1 MKLSW
6 TARAVT
12 LAVLSLVGGCVGLR
26 PARPMPQL
34 RLPPTYPHHPPDSS
48 SIATLPWKQ
57 YFRDPYLQA
66 LIDTAL
72 AYNQELYILAA
83 EVEIARREA
92 QARRGEYL
100 PFVRLGLQSEVEK
113 PGAFTPAGA
122 VERQLT
128 PEPGRPFPEPLPLYE
143 GGLYASWELDI
154 WRRLRNARQAA
165 LLRTLAAEETR
176 RFATTQLVA
185 EVAESYYELLALRAL
200 ITVIDTY
207 VQIQTQALQFTQ
219 LNKQAGRA
227 TQLAVN
233 RFQAR
238 LLNTQ
243 NRRYLLAQRQA
254 AVENRLTF
262 LLGRIPA
269 TLPLAPDAFLTL
281 PIDTALPIGVPTQLI
296 SQRPDVR
303 AAEKALQAAHLEV
316 LSAQAAFYPVVGLR
330 GALGFQAFHPGL
342 LLSPE
347 SMLYSL
353 GWEALQPLV
362 NWNALKAAY
371 GAATARQRQ
380 ALLAYERTLLTA
392 YTEVQTQWA
401 RLQNAARSF
410 STKAQEVQILL
421 ESIPIANR
429 LYRSAEAD
437 YLEVLLTQTE
447 ALEAQ
452 LELIETKLE
461 VLRAQIG
468 LYRALGGGW
477 Q

>member
-1 MKLSW
+1 
-6 TARAVT
+6 
-12 LAVLSLVGGCVGLR
+12 
-26 PARPMPQL
+26 
-34 RLPPTYPHHPPDSS
+34 
-48 SIATLPWKQ
+48 
-57 YFRDPYLQA
+57 
-66 LIDTAL
+66 
-72 AYNQELYILAA
+72 
-83 EVEIARREA
+83 
-92 QARRGEYL
+92 L

-113 PGAFTPAGA
+113 VGAFTPAGA

-128 PEPGRPFPEPLPLYE
+128 PEPGRPFPEPLSHYE

-165 LLRTLAAEETR
+165 LLRMLSAEETR
-176 RFATTQLVA
+176 RFAVTQLVA
-185 EVAESYYELLALRAL
+185 EIASSYYELLATRAL
-200 ITVIDTY
+200 IAVVDTY
-207 VQIQTQALQFTQ
+207 VQIQSQALQLTQ
-219 LNKQAGRA
+219 LSKQAGRA

-254 AVENRLTF
+254 AIENRLAF

-269 TLPLAPDAFLTL
+269 GLPLSPEGFLTL
-281 PIDTALPIGVPTQLI
+281 PVDTTLPIGLPAQL
-296 SQRPDVR
+296 QERPDVQ
-303 AAEKALQAAHLEV
+303 AAEKALQAAHLDV
-316 LSAQAAFYPVVGLR
+316 LSARAAFYPAVGLR
-330 GALGFQAFHPGL
+330 AALGLQAFHPGL

-347 SMLYSL
+347 SILYTL

-362 NWNALKAAY
+362 NWNALQAAY
-371 GAATARQRQ
+371 GTATARQRQ

-410 STKAQEVQILL
+410 ATKAQEVQILL
-421 ESIPIANR
+421 ESISIANR

-447 ALEAQ
+447 ALEAE
-452 LELIETKLE
+452 LDLIETKLE
-461 VLRAQIG
+461 LLQARIA

-477 Q
+477 K

>member
-1 MKLSW
+1 MSFGWK
-6 TARAVT
+6 AVGVT
-12 LAVLSLVGGCVGLR
+12 LGISVLGGCAGFR

-34 RLPPTYPHHPPDSS
+34 HLPPTYAYHPPDST
-48 SIATLPWKQ
+48 SIGTLPWRQ
-57 YFRDPYLQA
+57 YFKDPYLQA

-72 AYNQELYILAA
+72 AYNQELRILEA

-100 PFVRLGLQSEVEK
+100 PFVRLGLQSEVAK
-113 PGAFTPAGA
+113 SGAFTPAGA
-122 VERQLT
+122 VERQLA
-128 PEPGRPFPEPLPLYE
+128 PEPGRPFPEPLSLYE

-165 LLRTLAAEETR
+165 LLRVLAAEETR

-200 ITVIDTY
+200 VTVIDTY
-207 VQIQTQALQFTQ
+207 IQIQTQALQLTQ

-243 NRRYLLAQRQA
+243 NRRYLLVQRQA

-269 TLPLAPDAFLTL
+269 RLPLSSEAFLTL
-281 PIDTALPIGVPTQLI
+281 PVDTTMTIGTPSQLLT
-296 SQRPDVR
+296 QRPDVR
-303 AAEKALQAAHLEV
+303 AAEKTLQAAHLEV
-316 LSAQAAFYPVVGLR
+316 LSARAAFYPVVGLR
-330 GALGFQAFHPGL
+330 GALGVQAFHPGL

-353 GWEALQPLV
+353 GWEALQPLI

-371 GAATARQRQ
+371 GTATARQRQ
-380 ALLAYERTLLTA
+380 ALQAYERTLLTA

-401 RLQNAARSF
+401 RLLNATRSYA
-410 STKAQEVQILL
+410 TKAQEVAILL

-452 LELIETKLE
+452 MELIETKLE
-461 VLRAQIG
+461 ALRAQIA